1 MKLFRTDTFWYI
13 LGFVV
18 LGLVLRLYA
27 FSAITFGYDQARD
40 ALIASNLWRGDLKIL
55 GPTSDIHGLHHG
67 ALYWYLISPFY
78 HFSQNNVYVVKL
90 FMILVG
96 ILAIPLTYIIA
107 IKIFKNKATALFS
120 AFIIAV
126 SFEAVQ
132 YSHWLSNPSFAF
144 ITIGFSFLFLWM
156 YISEKF
162 KYGLVLTAFFWGLSI
177 QFEIFLLYQSVVFLL
192 ILIVFKK
199 IRIIDILLAA
209 IVFTATIFPLILA
222 EVRFNFIA
230 VHGIMSFFTGYSES
244 RGQTIQEM
252 GSRATNMICNIPYN
266 NLISSKGASV
276 VVISLLFIVGV
287 INTVL
292 MKDKRIFF
300 LMIWFFSPV
309 VLFFLGSTNIYFVF
323 IGCSIP
329 LAILFS
335 HYAVQLFQPQG
346 AYAAL
351 AILGTLILGS
361 NIVLLSEN
369 NGKGESLFSVQTGNV
384 YSSET
389 QVLDYVYKESKG
401 KPFRINTI
409 TNPLFIN
416 STWSYL
422 FDTYGRKTYGYMPF
436 YWGYPQNGQLGE
448 EIVYSDHFKQDD
460 KLLFL
465 IIEPSGG
472 IPDFITKGIIRFENS
487 RSKVLQV
494 KTIGGFTVEKRLI
507 TKDKPFSKQEV
518 DEGIK
523 DANFQYE

>member
-1 MKLFRTDTFWYI
+1 MKLFRTETFWII
-13 LGFVV
+13 LGLMF

-90 FMILVG
+90 FMIFVG
-96 ILAIPLTYIIA
+96 LFSIPLTYIIA
-107 IKIFKNKATALFS
+107 IKIFKRRATAFFS

-126 SFEAVQ
+126 SFEAIQ

-144 ITIGFSFLFLWM
+144 VTIGLSFLFLWM

-162 KYGLVLTAFFWGLSI
+162 KYGLLLTAFFWGLSI
-177 QFEIFLLYQSVVFLL
+177 QFEIFLLYQAAVFFLL
-192 ILIVFKK
+192 LLVYKK
-199 IRIIDILLAA
+199 IHIKDIILSA
-209 IVFTATIFPLILA
+209 IVFLVTISPLILA

-230 VHGIMSFFTGYSES
+230 VHGIASFFTGYSES

-252 GSRATNMICNIPYN
+252 MSRASNMLFNTPYN
-266 NLISSKGASV
+266 NLFSSKGVSV
-276 VVISLLFIVGV
+276 AIITLLFIVGA
-287 INTVL
+287 INMIL
-292 MKDKRIFF
+292 LKDKRIFF
-300 LMIWFFSPV
+300 LMLWFFSPV

-329 LAILFS
+329 LAILFA
-335 HYAVQLFQPQG
+335 HYAGTLFLPQRV
-346 AYAAL
+346 YAAL
-351 AILGTLILGS
+351 AILGVLVLGS
-361 NIVLLSEN
+361 NIYLLREN
-369 NGKGESLFSVQTGNV
+369 AGKGESLFSVQTGMV

-389 QVLDYVYKESKG
+389 EILDYMYKEANG
-401 KPFRINTI
+401 EPFRINTV

-422 FDTYGRKTYGYMPF
+422 FDSYGRDTYGYMPF
-436 YWGYPQNGQLGE
+436 YWGYPQNGQYGE
-448 EIVYSDHFKQDD
+448 GIVYSDHFQQND
-460 KLLFL
+460 KHLFL

-472 IPDFITKGIIRFENS
+472 IPDFITKGIIAFENS
-487 RSKVLQV
+487 RSKVLEE
-494 KTIGGFTVEKRLI
+494 KKIGEFIVQKRLI
-507 TKDKPFSKQEV
+507 TKDKPFLKEEV

-523 DANFQYE
+523 DVNFQYE